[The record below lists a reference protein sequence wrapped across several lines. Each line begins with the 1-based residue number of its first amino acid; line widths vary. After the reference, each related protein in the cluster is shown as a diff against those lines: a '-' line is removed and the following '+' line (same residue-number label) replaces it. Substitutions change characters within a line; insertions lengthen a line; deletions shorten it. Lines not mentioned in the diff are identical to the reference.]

1 MRYCRPVAAT
11 RIVQPPRGCVQD
23 TQQAGDARVR
33 LKLVAMAY
41 ADARRGNDDDLVRA
55 ALVALHEVALLYREA
70 LSGGRPA
77 TRRPTSVDHAALCH
91 LQVLAIAYACA
102 RHGADS
108 CSELCRDALAM
119 LCSGAAWYADA
130 IEGSDRGRERA
141 SAGSVGPGRDD

>member
-1 MRYCRPVAAT
+1 VAAT

-41 ADARRGNDDDLVRA
+41 ADVRHGSDQDLVRA
-55 ALVALHEVALLYREA
+55 ALVALHEVALLYRDA
-70 LSGGRPA
+70 LSGERPIGRRPA
-77 TRRPTSVDHAALCH
+77 VDYAALCH

-119 LCSGAAWYADA
+119 LCNGAAWYASEVDEA
-130 IEGSDRGRERA
+130 ERGRGRPP
-141 SAGSVGPGRDD
+141 AGSVGSGREG

>member
-1 MRYCRPVAAT
+1 
-11 RIVQPPRGCVQD
+11 
-23 TQQAGDARVR
+23 
-33 LKLVAMAY
+33 MAY

-70 LSGGRPA
+70 LRETMSVGRPA
-77 TRRPTSVDHAALCH
+77 ARRQTPIDHGALCH

-130 IEGSDRGRERA
+130 VDGADRGRERA
-141 SAGSVGPGRDD
+141 SAGCVGPGRDD